1 MRDFTMSINNYRH
14 KAIAK
19 SVVNS
24 YPKYSNSM
32 LKTDEIIREELYS
45 SMFLRTEQTGNLAF
59 PDDFLGSKFIP
70 FIDIFVTDVRFNGK
84 RTGVYK
90 KLIRNVKLTHPNKRK
105 DYVISVVEE
114 VLKKANL
121 VEIDLDGRLEITDRK
136 DERLK

>member
-1 MRDFTMSINNYRH
+1 MSKNKYRH

-45 SMFLRTEQTGNLAF
+45 SMFLRTEQTGNLTF

>member
-1 MRDFTMSINNYRH
+1 MSKNKYRH

-121 VEIDLDGRLEITDRK
+121 VDIDLEGRVEITDRK
-136 DERLK
+136 DELLK

>member
-1 MRDFTMSINNYRH
+1 MSKNKYRH

-45 SMFLRTEQTGNLAF
+45 SMFLRTEQTSKVQF

-121 VEIDLDGRLEITDRK
+121 VEIDLDGRLEITGRK

>member
-1 MRDFTMSINNYRH
+1 MSKNKYRH

-19 SVVNS
+19 SVVDS

-45 SMFLRTEQTGNLAF
+45 SMFLRTEQTGKVAF

-105 DYVISVVEE
+105 DYVISIVEE

>member
-1 MRDFTMSINNYRH
+1 MSKNKYRH

-84 RTGVYK
+84 RTEVYK

>member
-1 MRDFTMSINNYRH
+1 MSKNKYRH

-121 VEIDLDGRLEITDRK
+121 IEIDLDGRLEITDRK

>member
-1 MRDFTMSINNYRH
+1 MSKNKYRH

-19 SVVNS
+19 SVINS
-24 YPKYSNSM
+24 YPKSYNSM
-32 LKTDEIIREELYS
+32 LKTDEIIKEELYS
-45 SMFLRTEQTGNLAF
+45 GMYLRTEQTSKNEF
-59 PDDFLGSKFIP
+59 PDDFLGSKFVP

-105 DYVISVVEE
+105 DYVISVVKE

>member
-1 MRDFTMSINNYRH
+1 MSKNKYRH

-19 SVVNS
+19 SVVDS

-45 SMFLRTEQTGNLAF
+45 SMFLRTEQTGKVAF
-59 PDDFLGSKFIP
+59 PDDFLGSEFIP

>member
-1 MRDFTMSINNYRH
+1 MSKNKYRH

-19 SVVNS
+19 SVINS
-24 YPKYSNSM
+24 YPKSYNSM
-32 LKTDEIIREELYS
+32 LKTDEIIKEELYS
-45 SMFLRTEQTGNLAF
+45 GMYLRTEQTSKNEF
-59 PDDFLGSKFIP
+59 PDDFLGSKFVP

-84 RTGVYK
+84 RTGFYK

-121 VEIDLDGRLEITDRK
+121 VDIDLEGRVEITDRK
-136 DERLK
+136 DELLK

>member
-1 MRDFTMSINNYRH
+1 MSKNKYRH

-19 SVVNS
+19 SVVDS
-24 YPKYSNSM
+24 YPKNSNSM

-45 SMFLRTEQTGNLAF
+45 SMFLRTEQTGKVAF

>member
-1 MRDFTMSINNYRH
+1 MSKNKYRH
-14 KAIAK
+14 KAISK

-105 DYVISVVEE
+105 DYVISVMEE

>member
-1 MRDFTMSINNYRH
+1 MSKNKYRH

-19 SVVNS
+19 SVVDS

-45 SMFLRTEQTGNLAF
+45 SMFLRTEQTGKVAF

-114 VLKKANL
+114 VLKKVNL

>member
-1 MRDFTMSINNYRH
+1 MSKNKYRH

-45 SMFLRTEQTGNLAF
+45 SMFLRTEQTGNLTF

-121 VEIDLDGRLEITDRK
+121 VKIDLDGRLEITDRK

>member
-1 MRDFTMSINNYRH
+1 MSKNKYRH

-114 VLKKANL
+114 VLKMANL

>member
-1 MRDFTMSINNYRH
+1 MSKNKYRH

-45 SMFLRTEQTGNLAF
+45 SMFLRTEQTGILAF

-105 DYVISVVEE
+105 DYVISVLEE

>member
-1 MRDFTMSINNYRH
+1 MSKNKYRH

-59 PDDFLGSKFIP
+59 PDDFLESKFIP

>member
-1 MRDFTMSINNYRH
+1 MSKNKYRH

-19 SVVNS
+19 AVVNS
-24 YPKYSNSM
+24 YPKYSNGM

-45 SMFLRTEQTGNLAF
+45 SMFLRTEQTGKVAF

-90 KLIRNVKLTHPNKRK
+90 KLIRNVKLTHPKKRM
-105 DYVISVVEE
+105 DYVVSVVEE

-121 VEIDLDGRLEITDRK
+121 VEIDLDGRVEITNRK
-136 DERLK
+136 LIC

>member
-1 MRDFTMSINNYRH
+1 MSKNKYRH

-24 YPKYSNSM
+24 YPKYFNSM

>member
-1 MRDFTMSINNYRH
+1 MSKNKYRH

-45 SMFLRTEQTGNLAF
+45 SMFLRTEQTGNLTF

-121 VEIDLDGRLEITDRK
+121 VQIDLDGRLEITDRK

>member
-1 MRDFTMSINNYRH
+1 MSKNKYRH

-45 SMFLRTEQTGNLAF
+45 SMFLRTEQTSKIQF

>member
-1 MRDFTMSINNYRH
+1 MSKNKYRH

-90 KLIRNVKLTHPNKRK
+90 KLIRNVKLIHPNKRK
-105 DYVISVVEE
+105 DYVITVVEE
-114 VLKKANL
+114 VLKRANL

>member
-1 MRDFTMSINNYRH
+1 MSKNKYRH

-19 SVVNS
+19 SVINS
-24 YPKYSNSM
+24 YPKSYNSM
-32 LKTDEIIREELYS
+32 LKTDEIIKEELYS
-45 SMFLRTEQTGNLAF
+45 GMYLRTEQTSKNEI
-59 PDDFLGSKFIP
+59 PDDFLGSKFVP

-84 RTGVYK
+84 RTGAYK

>member
-1 MRDFTMSINNYRH
+1 MSKNKYRH

-114 VLKKANL
+114 ILKKANL

>member
-1 MRDFTMSINNYRH
+1 MSKNKYRH

-136 DERLK
+136 DERLKG

>member
-1 MRDFTMSINNYRH
+1 MSKNKYRH

-59 PDDFLGSKFIP
+59 SDDFLGSKFIP

>member
-1 MRDFTMSINNYRH
+1 MSKNKYRH

-19 SVVNS
+19 SVVDS

-45 SMFLRTEQTGNLAF
+45 SMFLRTEQTGKVAF

-136 DERLK
+136 NERLK

>member
-1 MRDFTMSINNYRH
+1 MSKNKYRH

-90 KLIRNVKLTHPNKRK
+90 KLIRNVKITHPNKRK

-121 VEIDLDGRLEITDRK
+121 VDIDLEGRVEITDRK
-136 DERLK
+136 DDLLK

>member
-1 MRDFTMSINNYRH
+1 MSKNKYRH

-121 VEIDLDGRLEITDRK
+121 VEIDLDGRLEIADRK

>member
-1 MRDFTMSINNYRH
+1 MSKNKYRH

-45 SMFLRTEQTGNLAF
+45 SMFLRTEQTGKVAF

-84 RTGVYK
+84 RTGAYK

-105 DYVISVVEE
+105 DYVINVVEE

-121 VEIDLDGRLEITDRK
+121 VEIDLDDRLEITDRK

>member
-1 MRDFTMSINNYRH
+1 MSKNKYRH

-90 KLIRNVKLTHPNKRK
+90 KLIRNVKLIHPNKRK

-114 VLKKANL
+114 VLKRANL

>member
-1 MRDFTMSINNYRH
+1 MSKNKYRH

-32 LKTDEIIREELYS
+32 LKTDEIIQEELYS
-45 SMFLRTEQTGNLAF
+45 SMFLRTEQTQTGNLAF

>member
-1 MRDFTMSINNYRH
+1 MSKNKYRH

-19 SVVNS
+19 SVINS
-24 YPKYSNSM
+24 YPKSYNSM
-32 LKTDEIIREELYS
+32 LKTDEIIKEELYS
-45 SMFLRTEQTGNLAF
+45 GMILRTEQTSKNEF
-59 PDDFLGSKFIP
+59 PDHFLGSKFIP

-84 RTGVYK
+84 RTGIYK

-121 VEIDLDGRLEITDRK
+121 VEIDLEGRAEITDRK